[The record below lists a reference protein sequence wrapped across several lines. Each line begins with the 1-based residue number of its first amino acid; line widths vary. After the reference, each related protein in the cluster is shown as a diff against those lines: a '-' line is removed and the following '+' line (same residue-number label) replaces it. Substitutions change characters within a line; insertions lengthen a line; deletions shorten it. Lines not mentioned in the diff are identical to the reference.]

1 MTYYEQI
8 NKLADDF
15 FGGLTFEQLENI
27 FGEQLFG
34 LSIEETERTLKSIR
48 EDWGECEWNAVLE
61 IMQEFDREIN
71 N

>member
-34 LSIEETERTLKSIR
+34 LSIEETERKLKSIR